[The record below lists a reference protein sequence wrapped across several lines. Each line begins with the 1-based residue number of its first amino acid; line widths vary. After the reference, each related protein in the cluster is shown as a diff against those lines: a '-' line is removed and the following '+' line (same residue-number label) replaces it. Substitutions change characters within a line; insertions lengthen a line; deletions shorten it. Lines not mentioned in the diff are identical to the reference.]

1 MNNFGRQL
9 VINIAATV
17 IAGGLLLMLSYAL
30 HRLSSQEVPT
40 ANRDALMVVIGILS
54 ANFATV
60 VNFFFGSSSESK
72 KQSEAIGDLASTARS
87 AQAATTP
94 PDVVLE
100 PGESATV
107 KADPS

>member
-1 MNNFGRQL
+1 MNGVSRQI

-30 HRLSSQEVPT
+30 HRLSSQEVPS

-72 KQSEAIGDLASTARS
+72 KQTEAIGDLASTAK
-87 AQAATTP
+87 ANNGK
-94 PDVVLE
+94 PDVLLE
-100 PGESATV
+100 PGETATV

>member
-1 MNNFGRQL
+1 MSSISRQV
-9 VINIAATV
+9 VINVAATV

-72 KQSEAIGDLASTARS
+72 KQTEAIGDLASTAKAVNGR
-87 AQAATTP
+87 
-94 PDVVLE
+94 PDLVLE

>member
-1 MNNFGRQL
+1 
-9 VINIAATV
+9 
-17 IAGGLLLMLSYAL
+17 
-30 HRLSSQEVPT
+30 
-40 ANRDALMVVIGILS
+40 
-54 ANFATV
+54 

>member
-1 MNNFGRQL
+1 MTKTGRQL
-9 VINIAATV
+9 VINVAATC

-30 HRLSSQEVPT
+30 HRLSSQEVPM

-72 KQSEAIGDLASTARS
+72 RQTEAVADLASHARS
-87 AQAATTP
+87 NSAR
-94 PDVVLE
+94 PDVVIE
-100 PGESATV
+100 PGETATV
-107 KADPS
+107 KADS